1 MTETA
6 SGTHTNPLHRP
17 KRQCLGT
24 PLFGVDS
31 RVVDPVTLE
40 ELAPYAVGEII
51 THGAQ
56 LMQGYWNNDAANA
69 EAFVEIDGKRFI
81 RTGDLGYVDE
91 DGYFFMCDRLKRM
104 INVSGYKVWPAEVE
118 NMMYAHPAI
127 HEACIVGMQD
137 DKRGESVKA
146 VVAIK
151 PELRGQLGADDI
163 IAWCREQMAAYKVP
177 RVVEFVDALPKSST
191 GKIAWREL
199 QEQQNQG
206 HCQGNQARPDQG
218 H

>member
-1 MTETA
+1 
-6 SGTHTNPLHRP
+6 
-17 KRQCLGT
+17 
-24 PLFGVDS
+24 
-31 RVVDPVTLE
+31 
-40 ELAPYAVGEII
+40 VGEII

-206 HCQGNQARPDQG
+206 H
-218 H
+218 